1 MSGFIVLVNWKG
13 CVVTRATRE
22 LFYFVIS
29 SIFQLSLKVKLV
41 HNRCVIILLLH
52 AINSYFLRH
61 QHQFVYFYNITR
73 TLECNKFVSQS
84 LSIAWFKTKGN
95 TKAFACAFTCHNLK
109 LPIIYLEVLNL
120 VSFVTAYFHL
130 LEVFWGCAKHKRAN
144 FWRIAKYIFS
154 LLNSIKS
161 VEI

>member
-1 MSGFIVLVNWKG
+1 MRCCSRNKRTVLF
-13 CVVTRATRE
+13 R
-22 LFYFVIS
+22 YFVIS
-29 SIFQLSLKVKLV
+29 SVFQLRLKVKLV

-52 AINSYFLRH
+52 AINSYFLKH

-73 TLECNKFVSQS
+73 TLECTKFVSQS
-84 LSIAWFKTKGN
+84 LSIAWFKSKGN
-95 TKAFACAFTCHNLK
+95 TKAFACPFTCHNLK

-154 LLNSIKS
+154 LLNFIKS